1 MNDDFVRSLRDIWQL
16 QEQDAA
22 LTLQR
27 LRQTRWTPHIVLA
40 AEMLGCALALLVGI
54 WFAWVAAHAP
64 QNRLLFGLSAAVML
78 VTVPALT
85 VASALARRA
94 SLAWDDET
102 PQMLLRIGIRRAE
115 ASLHAMRLARWH
127 IGIVVAFVTI
137 LWVLESLA
145 LISAPGFLIF
155 YTAVCLVASL
165 AAWLWMMWRVKRV
178 TRQRDACIRLL
189 AMIEFDDSSEG
200 APPPHTTTT

>member
-1 MNDDFVRSLRDIWQL
+1 MKDDFIRSLRDTWQL

-27 LRQTRWTPHIVLA
+27 LRRTRWTPHIVLA

-64 QNRLLFGLSAAVML
+64 QNRLLFGLSAVVML

-85 VASALARRA
+85 VASAMARRA

-102 PQMLLRIGIRRAE
+102 PQMLLRMGMRRAE
-115 ASLHAMRLARWH
+115 SSLHAIRLGHWH
-127 IGIVVAFVTI
+127 IGIVIAFVAI

-145 LISAPGFLIF
+145 LIRAPGFLIF

-165 AAWLWMMWRVKRV
+165 AAWLWMMWRAKRV
-178 TRQRDACIRLL
+178 TRERDACIRLL
-189 AMIEFDDSSEG
+189 AMIELDNSSEG
-200 APPPHTTTT
+200 APPHLTTTT